1 MSGPAIVP
9 LGLRALGAFMLA
21 QGIWMVVSP
30 GTFFDV
36 LGPFGERND
45 HYLRDNAT
53 WALALGVLALLAA
66 GQASWR
72 LPVLALAAVQSAL
85 HAVNHVIDAGEADP
99 GWVGVFDAVA
109 LVLITALLVVLLRQP
124 AALANGG
131 GRPSAP
137 AGGAR

>member
-1 MSGPAIVP
+1 MSAPTVVP

-21 QGIWMVVSP
+21 QGVWMVISP

-53 WALALGVLALLAA
+53 WALTLGVLALLAA
-66 GQASWR
+66 PRPSWR
-72 LPVLALAAVQSAL
+72 LPVLAFAAVQSGL
-85 HAVNHVIDAGEADP
+85 HAVNHVVDVGEADP

-109 LVLITALLVVLLRQP
+109 LGLVTVLLVLLLRRP
-124 AALANGG
+124 ANDH
-131 GRPSAP
+131 
-137 AGGAR
+137 GGAR